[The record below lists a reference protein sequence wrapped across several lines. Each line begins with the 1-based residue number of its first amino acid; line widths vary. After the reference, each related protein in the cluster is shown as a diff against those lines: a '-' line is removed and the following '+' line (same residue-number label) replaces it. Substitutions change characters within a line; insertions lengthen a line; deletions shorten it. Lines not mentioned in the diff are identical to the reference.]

1 MSSARSTRVTSL
13 GRALQFSAAAWRDA
27 WLVLA
32 LSVAGPAVMFFG
44 EHGPVNRDLGMALIA
59 GGGLWSALMFAPL
72 TAGLYRVA
80 LNLYAGPESR
90 RYPRGLAGLRVGL
103 AEARMLGLAMLMF
116 LLAVLFLAPAAL
128 VAAAVAFVFRS
139 QGELSVLAALRYG
152 AYCGLGVLAL
162 YPLVAMRVALGGAAT
177 VAEDQL
183 RLFQT
188 WPLTQKRLLAVALP
202 ATAILAL
209 YPLALTAAAFANQ
222 AELGEFTLGPG
233 RWPLADAL
241 AGAVL
246 SGLFHGALMPTLV
259 VGALTHLYLEWR
271 PQAPRAATRKPVLR
285 VVADLVETGTDGA
298 EGSGDDAGAAPEV
311 ASPVRRSAA
320 AFQIGADRIAW
331 PDHRSVAFDTSGQAF
346 GDPAPPTPAPAPVGV
361 WPELEVLAMR
371 FPRAAEP
378 APPMAGPAAHP
389 PVFDGEAHEGP
400 RSPID
405 PAVTA
410 LEHPMLLAPDAPW
423 LSGSHAPALHDAE
436 PPAAAP
442 EARPEEL
449 YVWRQA
455 DPAEGLKDL
464 FWLSGVVPPD
474 APAGGLAEAPAA
486 AISSEDAPAPPP
498 RVETRP
504 VRPAAPAAAN
514 AEGSPDT
521 SGASPVLAVPPSEI
535 EAPPPLEVIAYAP
548 PRPFQA
554 VRDAPA
560 PQTPANDAVTSEPAE
575 PAPATP
581 EQPPARGPVG
591 AAEGHEA

>member
-1 MSSARSTRVTSL
+1 
-13 GRALQFSAAAWRDA
+13 
-27 WLVLA
+27 
-32 LSVAGPAVMFFG
+32 
-44 EHGPVNRDLGMALIA
+44 
-59 GGGLWSALMFAPL
+59 
-72 TAGLYRVA
+72 
-80 LNLYAGPESR
+80 
-90 RYPRGLAGLRVGL
+90 
-103 AEARMLGLAMLMF
+103 
-116 LLAVLFLAPAAL
+116 
-128 VAAAVAFVFRS
+128 
-139 QGELSVLAALRYG
+139 
-152 AYCGLGVLAL
+152 
-162 YPLVAMRVALGGAAT
+162 
-177 VAEDQL
+177 
-183 RLFQT
+183 
-188 WPLTQKRLLAVALP
+188 
-202 ATAILAL
+202 
-209 YPLALTAAAFANQ
+209 
-222 AELGEFTLGPG
+222 
-233 RWPLADAL
+233 
-241 AGAVL
+241 
-246 SGLFHGALMPTLV
+246 
-259 VGALTHLYLEWR
+259 
-271 PQAPRAATRKPVLR
+271 
-285 VVADLVETGTDGA
+285 
-298 EGSGDDAGAAPEV
+298 
-311 ASPVRRSAA
+311 
-320 AFQIGADRIAW
+320 
-331 PDHRSVAFDTSGQAF
+331 
-346 GDPAPPTPAPAPVGV
+346 
-361 WPELEVLAMR
+361 
-371 FPRAAEP
+371 
-378 APPMAGPAAHP
+378 
-389 PVFDGEAHEGP
+389 
-400 RSPID
+400 
-405 PAVTA
+405 
-410 LEHPMLLAPDAPW
+410 MLLAPDAPW

-514 AEGSPDT
+514 AEASPDT